1 MLYVMLVGAYPFERP
16 EDKHD
21 NQKLQKMIQVGSAR
35 ECCLLPSLHAFVD
48 LCDAASCGCL
58 CWQRSEP
65 CIHYVPQ
72 RILRV
77 EYEFPPHVRVSR
89 ECKDL
94 LKNILVPDPASRY
107 TVEDIQR
114 HPWYLKDLPPGV
126 KEMNDNLPP
135 PAPGLQASPHPARP
149 CDCMSCS
156 LASSMRLSRAMP
168 NAAAPK
174 SGGACCCW
182 PKTCLT

>member
-1 MLYVMLVGAYPFERP
+1 MAVCAGGCT
-16 EDKHD
+16 
-21 NQKLQKMIQVGSAR
+21 N
-35 ECCLLPSLHAFVD
+35 FV
-48 LCDAASCGCL
+48 SMV
-58 CWQRSEP
+58 
-65 CIHYVPQ
+65 IPQ

-135 PAPGLQASPHPARP
+135 PAPGLQASPRARRTRAADTSLLSCQDKPELEP
-149 CDCMSCS
+149 CH
-156 LASSMRLSRAMP
+156 AQR
-168 NAAAPK
+168 
-174 SGGACCCW
+174 
-182 PKTCLT
+182 

>member
-1 MLYVMLVGAYPFERP
+1 M
-16 EDKHD
+16 
-21 NQKLQKMIQVGSAR
+21 
-35 ECCLLPSLHAFVD
+35 
-48 LCDAASCGCL
+48 
-58 CWQRSEP
+58 
-65 CIHYVPQ
+65 
-72 RILRV
+72 

-135 PAPGLQASPHPARP
+135 PAPGLQVRP
-149 CDCMSCS
+149 TPSALLEPFLLLYGCQCEPEPEPCH
-156 LASSMRLSRAMP
+156 A
-168 NAAAPK
+168 
-174 SGGACCCW
+174 
-182 PKTCLT
+182 

>member
-1 MLYVMLVGAYPFERP
+1 MLCPSSVCVCWRLFELR
-16 EDKHD
+16 
-21 NQKLQKMIQVGSAR
+21 IY
-35 ECCLLPSLHAFVD
+35 
-48 LCDAASCGCL
+48 
-58 CWQRSEP
+58 
-65 CIHYVPQ
+65 CIPQ

-135 PAPGLQASPHPARP
+135 PAPGLQAS
-149 CDCMSCS
+149 
-156 LASSMRLSRAMP
+156 
-168 NAAAPK
+168 AAPVHPR
-174 SGGACCCW
+174 SY
-182 PKTCLT
+182 T

>member
-1 MLYVMLVGAYPFERP
+1 M
-16 EDKHD
+16 
-21 NQKLQKMIQVGSAR
+21 
-35 ECCLLPSLHAFVD
+35 
-48 LCDAASCGCL
+48 
-58 CWQRSEP
+58 
-65 CIHYVPQ
+65 PQ

-135 PAPGLQASPHPARP
+135 PAPGLQAS
-149 CDCMSCS
+149 
-156 LASSMRLSRAMP
+156 
-168 NAAAPK
+168 AAHSAP
-174 SGGACCCW
+174 
-182 PKTCLT
+182 PLLYVM